1 MTKRGSCLGRFGDV
15 VVSSSLFREA
25 VFFVFYS
32 LASIN
37 KGGQQRRQPLPCWN
51 CVDVVETVVTL
62 PTSLSLFLSLS
73 DRVHFSGPSN
83 KTPATIGEM

>member
-37 KGGQQRRQPLPCWN
+37 KGGQQRRQPLPCSN
-51 CVDVVETVVTL
+51 YMDVVETVVTL
-62 PTSLSLFLSLS
+62 PTSLSLSLS